1 METPSEFLSKEELEA
16 MIGAKSSKKQVEWL
30 ASHGWKYELKCCAA
44 TCRRA
49 DLCPPAAGRSET
61 ERNGRCTGTVDAGS
75 VEGELKCGRSSRRT
89 GISRPG

>member
-30 ASHGWKYELKCCAA
+30 ASHGWKYELNAA
-44 TCRRA
+44 QRPVVGRIYA
-49 DLCPPAAGRSET
+49 RLRLAGET
-61 ERNGRCTGTVDAGS
+61 ERNGRCTGTMDAGS